1 MWIGFLTMIV
11 MERGTVY
18 FVMEK
23 AARPQH
29 GSLILVK
36 TCLETEVGKAE
47 FIIDSVL
54 CI

>member
-1 MWIGFLTMIV
+1 VDRFPDNDSHGKSNCLF
-11 MERGTVY
+11 
-18 FVMEK
+18 FMEK